1 MHNAVAAC
9 AFASLRESSFR
20 KPYFSFKV
28 RETCLS
34 LLRKKVPAFA
44 FRTLRYSSEW
54 AQRGLQHARQNL
66 LGAYKG
72 TEG

>member
-44 FRTLRYSSEW
+44 FVE
-54 AQRGLQHARQNL
+54 H
-66 LGAYKG
+66 LGTQVSGRSAACNTQG
-72 TEG
+72 RIR